1 MRAIEEMFTIEP
13 PPARLMAGMA
23 CLVPRN
29 TPLALTAM
37 RRSHSSSLVSSIPLG
52 MMERDMRPPGALNIG
67 GGLPDHVRGQINADD
82 PATWAHLLC
91 RGKLHGPSTG
101 GHVQH
106 GSPRREVG

>member
-1 MRAIEEMFTIEP
+1 
-13 PPARLMAGMA
+13 
-23 CLVPRN
+23 
-29 TPLALTAM
+29 
-37 RRSHSSSLVSSIPLG
+37 

-106 GSPRREVG
+106 GSPRREVGLRHEPLPKVGEELWTNAVIRGRRATKHADDPCLLCAGCLLHGFSPFL